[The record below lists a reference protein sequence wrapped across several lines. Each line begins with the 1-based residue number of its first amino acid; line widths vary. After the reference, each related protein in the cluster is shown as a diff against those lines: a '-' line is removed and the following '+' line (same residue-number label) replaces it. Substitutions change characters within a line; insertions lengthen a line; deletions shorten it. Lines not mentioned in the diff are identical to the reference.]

1 MDHTNKKL
9 KPHPQLKH
17 QWFTLVELIIVIT
30 ILAILATIAF
40 VSFQN
45 YSKETR
51 DSNRVTT
58 LKTIENWIALL
69 ETKLWHYPTPE
80 ESVEILSWSI
90 VYAIQWVVWDNISR
104 EIKLNKTSKDP
115 KTKNYYTYSTNVDK
129 TKYQLWTYL
138 EDENYVYD
146 RLINKVYAENEM
158 KSFYTLWSKLWIFS
172 TNTWVII
179 NKTNY
184 SSWQL
189 DLSSNENNTNDFIVY
204 FSNDKE
210 TWKYTWSWNA
220 LVEKVI
226 ETQESDWIKSWEQ
239 TTLPITYS
247 WEWDWNNTWFKYKDN
262 WSYFYPKS
270 CNDLL
275 VSSNPNF
282 KVWNTW
288 AYTWTKFVDWV
299 YYIKPDWVVSEFKVY
314 CDMTKQDWWWTLV
327 LKSNIDNADFYYSSS
342 NWTSS
347 NTTLNSND
355 FNLTTWNAK
364 YNSFNTLKVD
374 KFMIVLNNHTTV
386 HEMQDSFKNDTMF
399 SLVNKTQSNFNGA
412 TYTKDN
418 FQTNYNPWWF
428 DRTCTWNSSL
438 CEIYS
443 YKAVWFNQK
452 AWNQPNIYRIWL
464 MTDQN
469 NPIYDPW
476 SIEWFWLKWKSDW
489 NRNIWSWRNPWREN
503 ISWNP
508 YFSSWAI
515 YVK

>member
-9 KPHPQLKH
+9 KPPPQLK

-138 EDENYVYD
+138 ENENYVYD

-158 KSFYTLWSKLWIFS
+158 KSFYALWSKLWIFS

-189 DLSSNENNTNDFIVY
+189 DLSSNENNTNEFIVY

-239 TTLPITYS
+239 TTLPITFS

-314 CDMTKQDWWWTLV
+314 CDMTSEWGWWTLAFKINNTMIASCYNNSNWCNKENLV
-327 LKSNIDNADFYYSSS
+327 NIDFNTNWRLS
-342 NWTSS
+342 NLDLNSISNRIWSVIKIVRSDQTTTNWYHNVSKKTWPNSLNMWTS
-347 NTTLNSND
+347 
-355 FNLTTWNAK
+355 W
-364 YNSFNTLKVD
+364 
-374 KFMIVLNNHTTV
+374 I
-386 HEMQDSFKNDTMF
+386 
-399 SLVNKTQSNFNGA
+399 
-412 TYTKDN
+412 
-418 FQTNYNPWWF
+418 
-428 DRTCTWNSSL
+428 CTWNFLCIVFTDLNNAEKNILWVNVPWYQNMSL
-438 CEIYS
+438 YLPTAYNNYWQRFWFVSNENWMRYEIE
-443 YKAVWFNQK
+443 
-452 AWNQPNIYRIWL
+452 AWDFIG
-464 MTDQN
+464 
-469 NPIYDPW
+469 
-476 SIEWFWLKWKSDW
+476 KSG
-489 NRNIWSWRNPWREN
+489 I
-503 ISWNP
+503 I
-508 YFSSWAI
+508 FI
-515 YVK
+515 K